1 MDTPIFLY
9 TQEDCIGGEQQFA
22 SYYYKVVS
30 AFMGAETAG
39 ARVVSPVLPFAPRN
53 NRVLET
59 DPTQSIAAHIQT
71 RYAVDSRIFLDL
83 KDSFVCDLDEFIA
96 ESKGRIHSEFFDDG
110 AVVHFNPV
118 HRVFQDSNSEQTIP
132 FTVDKSSPFKVLP
145 MPDRWDYGKKIG
157 PIFNATIKYPFH
169 REAPNYI
176 PSEEYLKFYGE
187 CKNFLGVHW
196 KRGDNLCAE
205 HGATAD
211 DQSIR
216 TDPDRVGDSINYL
229 LSVNKKAHA
238 ADPTVP
244 ICNGVFVAT
253 DTTVKKDRDRVVAII
268 RKEHKTIPIFMTP
281 DLSTVE
287 PEKRWAWDGTDL
299 WLGSQASALFLSP
312 YVLEDCSCFGRL
324 MVANARRRVA
334 KLSVTFM

>member
-1 MDTPIFLY
+1 MNTPIFLY
-9 TQEDCIGGEQQFA
+9 TQEDCIGSGEQFA
-22 SYYYKVVS
+22 SYYYKVVN
-30 AFMGAETAG
+30 AFHNAELAG
-39 ARVVSPVLPFAPRN
+39 ARVVSPFLPFAPRN

-59 DPTQSIAAHIQT
+59 DPTQPVANHIQA
-71 RYAVDSRIFLDL
+71 RYGVDCRIFLDL

-96 ESKGRIHSEFFDDG
+96 ESKGRIHSDFFDDG
-110 AVVHFNPV
+110 EVVHFNPV
-118 HRVFQDSNSEQTIP
+118 HRVFQDTGSEQTIT

-145 MPDRWDYGKKIG
+145 MAERWDYGKKIG
-157 PIFNATIKYPFH
+157 PIFNATMKYPFH
-169 REAPNYI
+169 TEVPNYL
-176 PSEEYLKFYGE
+176 PSEEYMKFYDE

-196 KRGDNLCAE
+196 KRGDNLAAE

-238 ADPTVP
+238 EDPTVP
-244 ICNGVFVAT
+244 LCNGIFIAT
-253 DTTVKKDRDRVVAII
+253 DTTVKKDRDRVVALI
-268 RKEHKTIPIFMTP
+268 RKEHKKIPIFMTP
-281 DLSTVE
+281 DLSAVE
-287 PEKRWAWDGTDL
+287 PEKRWAWDGADL
-299 WLGSQASALFLSP
+299 WLGSQATALFLSP